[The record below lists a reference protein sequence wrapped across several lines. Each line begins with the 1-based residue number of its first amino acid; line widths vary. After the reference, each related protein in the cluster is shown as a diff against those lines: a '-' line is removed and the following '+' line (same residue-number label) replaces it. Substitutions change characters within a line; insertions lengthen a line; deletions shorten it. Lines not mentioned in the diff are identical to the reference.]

1 MAVSVLRR
9 RKSLNLNPLEL
20 DDDNGFDESALEREP
35 SMMKTVDEDE
45 PSRSQRGG
53 KRLPVVSFFLG
64 LYRVYIYQN
73 IRSTLDLLRDEEQW
87 AAIKDFFGTLRNSL
101 SRRAVRLHIAPSLTF
116 PRAPSP
122 QTSSLEWGIHHAC
135 RSSR

>member
-1 MAVSVLRR
+1 MRR

-20 DDDNGFDESALEREP
+20 DDDNSFDENAFEREP
-35 SMMKTVDEDE
+35 SMMETVDEDS

-64 LYRVYIYQN
+64 LYRVYVYQN

-87 AAIKDFFGTLRNSL
+87 DAIKDFFGTLRNSPRRRRATSLADVSLAL
-101 SRRAVRLHIAPSLTF
+101 SRN
-116 PRAPSP
+116 P
-122 QTSSLEWGIHHAC
+122 QVCSSTTSSRTVGAFATT
-135 RSSR
+135 SSA